1 MTYSIARMVPMDFD
15 TAVARITATLKQE
28 GFGILSDIDVQAT
41 LKAKLG
47 ADMPAYRILGA
58 CNPAFAH
65 QALQLE
71 KHLGVLLPC
80 NVVVREQTAGL
91 TEVVAIDPAAS
102 TTQRWRRWP
111 PKSAS
116 ACNAP
121 STRCDSAALD
131 AAYQNRA

>member
-91 TEVVAIDPAAS
+91 TEVVAIDPVAS
-102 TTQRWRRWP
+102 LGRVD
-111 PKSAS
+111 
-116 ACNAP
+116 N
-121 STRCDSAALD
+121 AAL
-131 AAYQNRA
+131 APLATEVRQRLQRAVDTV